1 MIGDTD
7 QTDRE
12 LIALLRR
19 DARSSVSS
27 LAEQLGIS
35 RATVRARMQRLEES
49 GQVLGYTIKLK
60 SESGPLPT
68 RGVMLIEIE
77 GGSTDRI
84 IHELEAMPEVQV
96 IHTTNGRWDLIVE
109 LGTASLPK
117 LDLVLRRI
125 RLIAGITRSE
135 TNLYLSSREIG
146 RRGGAPA

>member
-1 MIGDTD
+1 MTADAD
-7 QTDRE
+7 QIDRN

-19 DARSSVSS
+19 DARASVSS
-27 LAEQLGIS
+27 LAEQLSVS
-35 RATVRARMQRLEES
+35 RATVRARMQRLEQS
-49 GQVLGYTIKLK
+49 GVVIGYTIKLK
-60 SESGPLPT
+60 SESSPHPT

-109 LGTASLPK
+109 LGTGSLPK

-125 RLIAGITRSE
+125 RLIAGIMRSE

-146 RRGGAPA
+146 RGGGAAA

>member
-1 MIGDTD
+1 MD

-19 DARSSVSS
+19 DARASIS
-27 LAEQLGIS
+27 AMADRLGVS
-35 RATVRARMQRLEES
+35 RATVRSRMQQLQDN
-49 GQVLGYTIKLK
+49 GVVLGYTVVLK
-60 SESGPLPT
+60 SESEPLST

-84 IHELEAMPEVQV
+84 IGELEAMPEVQI

-109 LGTASLPK
+109 LGTGSLPK

-125 RLIAGITRSE
+125 RLVAGINRSE
-135 TNLYLSSREIG
+135 TNLYLSSRQNG
-146 RRGGAPA
+146 RA